1 MKSLNFLGIQPKKIL
16 LKFRNSAHFRM
27 FVDIGNVKDGSR
39 MKDNHHKRQSAGI
52 KSQSAVVAKRYNSEP
67 TFMMS
72 PLLLKSEKSL
82 EDLLDDYVIFS
93 EW

>member
-1 MKSLNFLGIQPKKIL
+1 
-16 LKFRNSAHFRM
+16 M
-27 FVDIGNVKDGSR
+27 FVDIGNVKDASR
-39 MKDNHHKRQSAGI
+39 MKDNHHKRQSAE
-52 KSQSAVVAKRYNSEP
+52 SQSADVAKRYNSEP
-67 TFMMS
+67 TFMTS